1 MVNKI
6 FLNDLHDLGTETTS
20 EMEAG
25 TQSLE
30 QLYILG
36 YYVLSQKTV
45 VGNNNASKKVM
56 PHLEFLPSLAIFVS
70 IPKN

>member
-1 MVNKI
+1 
-6 FLNDLHDLGTETTS
+6 
-20 EMEAG
+20 MEAG